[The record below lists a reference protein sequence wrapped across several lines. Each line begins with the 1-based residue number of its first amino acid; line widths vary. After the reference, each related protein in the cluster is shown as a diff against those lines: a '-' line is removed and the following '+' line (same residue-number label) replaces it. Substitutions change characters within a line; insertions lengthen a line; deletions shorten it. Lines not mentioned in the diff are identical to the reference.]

1 MFAAYPQ
8 PDPEKV
14 FNVPRILKRAFS
26 MFLNFVCITL
36 SINNKWDVNLIFNS
50 ENSLKM
56 FLKLLIF
63 RMQTVDGRK
72 GTGIKL
78 RNLKVANEIKSC

>member
-1 MFAAYPQ
+1 MLRKHILHLNQKDFDKSPLFFAW
-8 PDPEKV
+8 
-14 FNVPRILKRAFS
+14 N
-26 MFLNFVCITL
+26 CITL